1 MIDVRDVGAVRVL
14 TLSAGKVNAL
24 DVELLDDLTEAVH
37 NSERRGPGGL
47 VLTGAGHVFCA
58 GVDLRRVVE
67 GGADYVDR
75 LLPALAAALQAVF
88 AFPGPTVAAVN
99 GAAVAGGCVL
109 ACACDRRLI
118 VAGAP
123 IGATE
128 VRVGVPFPSAALE
141 IVRYACGDQA
151 ETVILGGGLYHGE
164 DALAHHLA
172 HTVVDDDP
180 VAAAIQVAAEL
191 CTVPAHAYASTK
203 RVLRQP
209 IMDRIHAARQFDHDV
224 RRTWGSPENLNG
236 IVAQM
241 ARLAERRR

>member
-1 MIDVRDVGAVRVL
+1 VIDVRDVGAVRVL
-14 TLSAGKVNAL
+14 TLSAGKVNTL
-24 DVELLDDLTEAVH
+24 DVELLDELTGAVH
-37 NSERRGPGGL
+37 DAERAGPGPL

-75 LLPALAAALQAVF
+75 LLPALAAAFETVF

-118 VAGAP
+118 VPGAP

-128 VRVGVPFPSAALE
+128 VRVGVPFPAVALE

-151 ETVILGGGLYHGE
+151 ETVILGGLLYDGG
-164 DALAHHLA
+164 DAVAHHLA
-172 HTVVDDDP
+172 HAVVDDDP
-180 VAAAIQVAAEL
+180 VAAAIEVVAEL
-191 CTVPAHAYASTK
+191 STAPAAAYASTK
-203 RVLRQP
+203 SQLRGP
-209 IMDRIHAARQFDHDV
+209 IIDRIHAAHEADDDV

-236 IVAQM
+236 IVAYLE
-241 ARLAERRR
+241 RLAERRR